1 MAAVF
6 IWGEENGAQT
16 ASISGSNRGATRT
29 FGVSNVNWKNIDD
42 TTTAYSSSP
51 ITAGNNSYNKY
62 QFGVFSGSFNQISN
76 VVVNHTG
83 GSFGA
88 GFKLAFTGTSGY
100 ATPVTTTQTWA
111 DLTLTG
117 LLSTGLPLLLGMS
130 SPTTAHKT
138 TLTTTG
144 YTAFISSQ
152 LQTTISA
159 AAGDLSSTIHLA
171 VSYDES

>member
-1 MAAVF
+1 MASTF
-6 IWGEENGAQT
+6 IWGEENGT
-16 ASISGSNRGATRT
+16 ATAGISGANRGATRT
-29 FGVSNVNWKNIDD
+29 FGVSNVNWKNADD

-51 ITAGNNSYNKY
+51 ITAGNNSYGKY

-76 VVVNHTG
+76 VVINHTG

-88 GFKLAFTGTSGY
+88 GLKLAFTGTSGY
-100 ATPVTTTQTWA
+100 ATPATTTAAWA

-117 LLSTGLPLLLGMS
+117 LLSTGLPLLLGMT

-144 YTAFISSQ
+144 YTAFIATQ
-152 LQTTISA
+152 LQSTISA
-159 AAGDLSSTIHLA
+159 SAGDTSTVFLA
-171 VSYDES
+171 VSFDES